1 MDVIYQKH
9 VDTKKLSVIKNCR
22 LIMGLILGQLFLE
35 LSDREIVDSFHENP
49 YVQYFCGKDTF
60 VAKLDSKIVHPSL
73 LSKRIR
79 RLGASYTQQFEQKMV
94 IALKKKGLIKG
105 KKLILDA
112 TVFPA
117 NITHPN
123 DVKLLNAVREY
134 LCKTIL
140 DVKNSIDPKRKVL
153 SLIHI

>member
-1 MDVIYQKH
+1 
-9 VDTKKLSVIKNCR
+9 
-22 LIMGLILGQLFLE
+22 
-35 LSDREIVDSFHENP
+35 
-49 YVQYFCGKDTF
+49 
-60 VAKLDSKIVHPSL
+60 
-73 LSKRIR
+73 
-79 RLGASYTQQFEQKMV
+79 MV

-105 KKLILDA
+105 KKLIRDA

-140 DVKNSIDPKRKVL
+140 DVKNRIDPTRNVRTYKRVARKVYLTFQKMKRKTKTFIRKQRKKMIGTVEKVPL
-153 SLIHI
+153 